1 MDLTTTSNY
10 EQSVLQFLLLGEGEP
25 TDKNTGQVYV
35 YADPIGIPTIGVGIN
50 LRTHLDIVLAS
61 LGFDVSGSYLTGA
74 AAKQPLGTEPN

>member
-35 YADPIGIPTIGVGIN
+35 YADPIG
-50 LRTHLDIVLAS
+50 
-61 LGFDVSGSYLTGA
+61 
-74 AAKQPLGTEPN
+74 KQ